1 MRGTG
6 ACNTARAGSA
16 ALREA
21 IERYLGQD
29 SLSRFEAKRQQV
41 MIEFEFFK
49 QEHSR
54 LFAQMEKLAGSS
66 GRNDDH

>member
-1 MRGTG
+1 MTH
-6 ACNTARAGSA
+6 
-16 ALREA
+16 
-21 IERYLGQD
+21 
-29 SLSRFEAKRQQV
+29 FEAKRQQV

-66 GRNDDH
+66 GGNDDY